1 MRIQDVVKSMM
12 ARMDLEDFVQI
23 IVDGSILVY
32 RQKYISAISILEI
45 KIKELQEEH
54 GSANNVI

>member
-1 MRIQDVVKSMM
+1 M

-23 IVDGSILVY
+23 IADGSILVY

-54 GSANNVI
+54 GSANDVI